1 MIVVMN
7 GTNSSK
13 FWTIAREHEKL
24 ADAMHYAIGVAFVL
38 IMLISTLGNG
48 GVMYVFIR
56 TRNLRTPNYFLVSA
70 LCLGDFLM
78 STLGM
83 PMFITSC
90 FFTRWILGRVGCL
103 VYGTLMTFLGLSQI
117 TLLASIAFTRYRY
130 VVNNCSIDTLV
141 AKIVVIMC
149 YLYAFIF
156 SLAPLFGW
164 SRPVVEP
171 IGTSCGPN
179 WAGTEPRDVSYN
191 LTIFVLC
198 FFVPLSIITFS
209 YFMIYLKVRIY
220 YNIKLTVLLIQF

>member
-1 MIVVMN
+1 MN

-13 FWTIAREHEKL
+13 FWATAIEHEKL
-24 ADAMHYAIGVAFVL
+24 SDALHYAIGTVFVL
-38 IMLISTLGNG
+38 IMLISSLGNG
-48 GVMYVFIR
+48 GVLFVFTR

-70 LCLGDFLM
+70 LCFGDFLM

-83 PMFITSC
+83 PMFISSC
-90 FFTRWILGRVGCL
+90 FSTRWILGRVGCT

-141 AKIVVIMC
+141 AKIVVISC

-179 WAGTEPRDVSYN
+179 WAGTALRDVSYN

-198 FFVPLSIITFS
+198 FFVPLSIIIFS
-209 YFMIYLKVRIY
+209 YSMIYLKVRRYDI
-220 YNIKLTVLLIQF
+220 